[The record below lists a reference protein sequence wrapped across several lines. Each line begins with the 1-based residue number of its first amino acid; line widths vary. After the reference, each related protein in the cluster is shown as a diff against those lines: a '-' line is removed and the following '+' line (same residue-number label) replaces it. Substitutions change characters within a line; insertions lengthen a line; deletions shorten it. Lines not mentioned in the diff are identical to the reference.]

1 MKKLFLV
8 LLAGALFVACGNKA
22 EEATEEAVVEEPV
35 VEEVVVEEPVV
46 EEVAVVEE
54 ETTVKEEA
62 QKAGKTIAK
71 KAIQKGTEEAVKS
84 IENSTAPEPAPANL
98 QNKPRR

>member
-46 EEVAVVEE
+46 EETAVVEE
-54 ETTVKEEA
+54 ETTIKEEA
-62 QKAGKTIAK
+62 KKAGR
-71 KAIQKGTEEAVKS
+71 S
-84 IENSTAPEPAPANL
+84 C
-98 QNKPRR
+98 

>member
-46 EEVAVVEE
+46 GW
-54 ETTVKEEA
+54 
-62 QKAGKTIAK
+62 QKHC
-71 KAIQKGTEEAVKS
+71 
-84 IENSTAPEPAPANL
+84 
-98 QNKPRR
+98 